1 MPTKRMKVSEDKEK
15 VASTPSAPAHNE
27 FEIVGEGNEKPVED
41 QMVNNTPK
49 EEEKVPEAGSR
60 AAPHKEY
67 KKREELKPVRPKK
80 VENKADRP
88 RANYVH
94 VEPAEVNL
102 DEEKLPEAK
111 TIEEI
116 KEKLM
121 TAECFK
127 DLNISD
133 KLK

>member
-1 MPTKRMKVSEDKEK
+1 
-15 VASTPSAPAHNE
+15 
-27 FEIVGEGNEKPVED
+27 
-41 QMVNNTPK
+41 
-49 EEEKVPEAGSR
+49 
-60 AAPHKEY
+60 
-67 KKREELKPVRPKK
+67 
-80 VENKADRP
+80 
-88 RANYVH
+88 VH

-102 DEEKLPEAK
+102 DEEKLPEPK